1 MTQLAN
7 GRPKI
12 EAKIL
17 DFHFFPHSLIHLP
30 ITGFTVLTLLPTFSI
45 LLTFDLSFHGT
56 YLAKHQLWF
65 FQCSIC
71 WVLLEKTTNWENCY
85 QSNFSAPSILLMP
98 VVPQFLQVLT
108 FHSQDS
114 CLAQQ
119 YFHIFFTSLK
129 PLICWATLHLTYHGK
144 YKELN
149 FLPSNL
155 QTDSSAIYSF
165 FAFL

>member
-1 MTQLAN
+1 MV
-7 GRPKI
+7 RP
-12 EAKIL
+12 
-17 DFHFFPHSLIHLP
+17 
-30 ITGFTVLTLLPTFSI
+30 VLNLLSCYWRKPP
-45 LLTFDLSFHGT
+45 
-56 YLAKHQLWF
+56 
-65 FQCSIC
+65 
-71 WVLLEKTTNWENCY
+71 NWENCY
-85 QSNFSAPSILLMP
+85 QSNFSVPSILMMP
-98 VVPQFLQVLT
+98 IVPQFLQVLT

-119 YFHIFFTSLK
+119 CFHIFSTSLK

-165 FAFL
+165 FAFLIKINVFYLSLISVFILWITSSPGLPRHLFYCIPSFTNFRHSYSHCLLLISI